1 MLVPNVVNF
10 NLRTTFQITCF
21 CKKKVIQIKPI
32 KFYFYQTN
40 LITSQGMGFNLI
52 NEPFLHINFFKE
64 NKILSQAIMPWW
76 TPFLIYPILT
86 IVFSSFYSWFEKHTA
101 SFKMFYKAF
110 FTPINLALPNLS
122 SWTSTKTY
130 LEAHFSVEK
139 ASPDTFSFLLYF
151 FQHDV
156 ASEKVLHLV
165 V

>member
-52 NEPFLHINFFKE
+52 NEPFLHIKFFKE

-110 FTPINLALPNLS
+110 FTPINLALPNSLHGLLP
-122 SWTSTKTY
+122 KPI
-130 LEAHFSVEK
+130 LK
-139 ASPDTFSFLLYF
+139 LILASRKPLPTLFLFYYTFFNMTWHRKKFYIL
-151 FQHDV
+151 
-156 ASEKVLHLV
+156 
-165 V
+165 